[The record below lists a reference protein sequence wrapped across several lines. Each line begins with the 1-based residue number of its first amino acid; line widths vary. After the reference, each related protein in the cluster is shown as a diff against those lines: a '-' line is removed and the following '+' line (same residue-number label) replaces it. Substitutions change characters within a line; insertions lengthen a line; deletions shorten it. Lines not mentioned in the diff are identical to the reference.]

1 MSELLD
7 TALQLDQN
15 DPLKRYREQFYIPVD
30 VQGKA
35 KIYFCGNSLGLQPKE
50 ATRYLQES
58 LDKWQSQVVEGHF
71 EEPDPW
77 VSYHKLLK
85 APLAHITGA
94 HEHEVVAMN
103 NLTTNLHLMMV
114 SFYRPSGQ
122 RYKILLESG
131 AFPSDQYAVES
142 QVRFHGYDPEDAIIE
157 VKPQPGQETLCI
169 DDIVATMQKHQEKI
183 ALVLFP
189 GVQYYTGQYIDIQKI
204 TEAAHQIGAKA
215 GFDLAH
221 TVGNIPLQLH
231 DWNVDFAV
239 WCTYKYLNSGPGN
252 NGGVFV
258 HERYANDT
266 SLPRFSGWWGH
277 DEKERF
283 QMKKGFKPM
292 YGADGWQLS
301 NVNILSASVQRY
313 ALEMIARAGMENLRK
328 KSIQLTG
335 FLQSCIHEADPEGQH
350 VKIIT
355 PTNPEERGCQLS
367 MFVLKEDKKLFQK
380 LTEAGIMVDWREP
393 NVIRIAPNPLYNTFE
408 EVYHFY
414 EILKTTLHVY

>member
-1 MSELLD
+1 MHELLD
-7 TALQLDQN
+7 TALAQDKKDSLQH
-15 DPLKRYREQFYIPVD
+15 YREQFYIPKNSE
-30 VQGKA
+30 GKT
-35 KIYFCGNSLGLQPKE
+35 KIYFCGNSLGLQPKN
-50 ATRYLQES
+50 ATHYLQEA
-58 LDKWQSQVVEGHF
+58 LGKWQQQAVEGHF
-71 EEPDPW
+71 EAPAPW
-77 VSYHKLLK
+77 LSYHKLLK

-122 RYKILLESG
+122 RYKILLEAG

-157 VKPQPGQETLCI
+157 VKPRPGEERLRME
-169 DDIVATMQKHQEKI
+169 DIIATMQRHREEI

-204 TEAAHQIGAKA
+204 TEAAHEIGAKA

-231 DWNVDFAV
+231 DWDVDFAV

-252 NGGVFV
+252 NGGVFI

-266 SLPRFSGWWGH
+266 SLPRFAGWWGH

-283 QMKKGFKPM
+283 LMEKGFRPM

-301 NVNILSASVQRY
+301 NVNILSTAVQRFS
-313 ALEMIARAGMENLRK
+313 LEMIAQAGMNNLRK
-328 KSIQLTG
+328 KSVQLTG
-335 FLQSCIHEADPEGQH
+335 FLENCIREADPEGQH
-350 VKIIT
+350 IKIIT
-355 PTNPEERGCQLS
+355 PSQAEERGCQLS
-367 MFVLKEDKKLFQK
+367 MFVLQKGKKLFQK

-393 NVIRIAPNPLYNTFE
+393 NVIRVAPNPLYNTFE
-408 EVYHFY
+408 EVHCFY
-414 EILKTTLHVY
+414 EILKTTLHA